1 MQIGEGTVATLAYDI
16 TTEGGEIVET
26 SDISGPITFLHGTG
40 ALIPGLDKNCAGMTE
55 GEEKTF
61 SLPPEEAFGTEDT
74 APQKMITKAEFPSG
88 AKLEVGSSFEAGIGG
103 GQTITLKV
111 ASVDGDNVAVKM
123 IHPLAGQTLGMTV
136 RVLGVRPATKTEKEQ
151 GKAMVKPPPPPPKK

>member
-40 ALIPGLDKNCAGMTE
+40 ALIPGLDKNCEGMGQ

-61 SLPPEEAFGTEDT
+61 SLPPEEAFGTEES

-88 AKLEVGSSFEAGIGG
+88 AKLEVGVSFEAGMGN
-103 GQTITLKV
+103 GQTIQLKV

-123 IHPLAGQTLGMTV
+123 IHPLAGQTLGMHV
-136 RVLGVRPATKTEKEQ
+136 RVLGIRPATKAELEQ
-151 GKAMVKPPPPPPKK
+151 GRAMVKPPPPPPKK